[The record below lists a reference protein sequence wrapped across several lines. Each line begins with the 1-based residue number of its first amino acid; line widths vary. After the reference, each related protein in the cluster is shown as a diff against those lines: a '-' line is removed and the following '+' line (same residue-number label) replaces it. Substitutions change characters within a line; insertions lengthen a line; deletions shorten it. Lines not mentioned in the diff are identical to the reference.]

1 MIMSTNKRLTKRQI
15 TAMLATVALIATVVT
30 LSVSYYAR
38 TQAHAQ
44 ALQACT
50 QASEALKHAK
60 ADAQS
65 ALSKLE
71 ADEAT
76 AEAANLEGS
85 LGQDLECDPQASTK
99 TLKAQAVKI
108 TQQTDTIQA
117 AAKTLNQAQMSA
129 AKETLTQ
136 ATGSLKSALEQAEE
150 VLTISEGKINDNNA
164 RTKLSKLVDQAKQA
178 ISTGS
183 PSELKSIREAASNL
197 KQLLTDLTGQTAA
210 VSSDHDNYLKTQAEA
225 AQAQADAPTS
235 SYEPTYGGSQWAE
248 SSQSSEYTPPQHQA
262 PAPNTG
268 SGGNSSG
275 SDNGG
280 WVVTEEEE
288 CWQFLTDPKT
298 DTTIRVPC
306 TP

>member
-15 TAMLATVALIATVVT
+15 TAMLATVVLIAIVATLGVT
-30 LSVSYYAR
+30 YYAR
-38 TQAHAQ
+38 SQAHTQ

-50 QASEALKHAK
+50 QASETLQEAK
-60 ADAQS
+60 ADAQT
-65 ALSKLE
+65 ALSEME

-85 LGQDLECDPQASTK
+85 LGQDLECDPRDSAK
-99 TLKAQAVKI
+99 VLKAQAVKI

-117 AAKTLNQAQMSA
+117 ATKTLNQAQMSA

-136 ATGSLKSALEQAEE
+136 ATGSLKSALEQAKE
-150 VLTISEGKINDNNA
+150 VLKTSEGKVSDNNA
-164 RTKLSKLVDQAKQA
+164 RTKLSELIDQANQA
-178 ISTGS
+178 ITARA
-183 PSELKSIREAASNL
+183 PSEFKAIREAASNL
-197 KQLLTDLTGQTAA
+197 KQLLTDLTAQTAA
-210 VSSDHDNYLKTQAEA
+210 VSADHDNYLKTQAEA

-248 SSQSSEYTPPQHQA
+248 SSQTSEYTPPQHQA

-280 WVVTEEEE
+280 WVVTEEEDE
-288 CWQFLTDPKT
+288 CWLG
-298 DTTIRVPC
+298 DTSGNPAVPVPC
-306 TP
+306 DP